1 MLTVA
6 GEQPDAVALAPRQ
19 DARVALLLQS
29 DAMSEY
35 EPASEK
41 LAPPRTHRR
50 TDRCSAATNGSMRRA
65 ERTNSTMTTMP
76 QSTKSPSSRRAPIV
90 PSPNRVAIAQ
100 LPANAAPNTSAP
112 MRMAAL
118 TTVSTFFQRMRR
130 GRCVVVVFKA
140 PHFPRNWA

>member
-1 MLTVA
+1 
-6 GEQPDAVALAPRQ
+6 
-19 DARVALLLQS
+19 LQS

-65 ERTNSTMTTMP
+65 ERTDSTMTMMP
-76 QSTKSPSSRRAPIV
+76 QSTKSLSSRRAPIV
-90 PSPNRVAIAQ
+90 PSPNRAAIAQ

-112 MRMAAL
+112 MRTDDGQHVFPEDAARPLRRRRVQGAAL
-118 TTVSTFFQRMRR
+118 SSKLGLIQ
-130 GRCVVVVFKA
+130 GA
-140 PHFPRNWA
+140 PPGKRVA